1 MNNVIAS
8 VQKKGAPVNY
18 KELVDK
24 MNKFK
29 EAEGKKIDD
38 AYRQKFKEMGYDD
51 DEIDAE
57 MSSGEDNSEQ

>member
-1 MNNVIAS
+1 
-8 VQKKGAPVNY
+8 
-18 KELVDK
+18 

>member
-1 MNNVIAS
+1 
-8 VQKKGAPVNY
+8 
-18 KELVDK
+18 

-29 EAEGKKIDD
+29 EAEEKKIDD